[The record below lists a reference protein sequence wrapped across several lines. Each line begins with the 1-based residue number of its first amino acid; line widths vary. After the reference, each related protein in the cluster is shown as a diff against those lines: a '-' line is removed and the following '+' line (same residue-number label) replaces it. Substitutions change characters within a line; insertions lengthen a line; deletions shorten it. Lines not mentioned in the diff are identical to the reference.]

1 MADEQQRTPEF
12 KPEDEI
18 DELFSRANLNPSR
31 VGCPPRDVLI
41 ALARKQRP
49 ITDPAYEHLA
59 KCSAC
64 YREFRGFQQSF
75 SGPSWSTRWW
85 LVAAALLIIAVGGSL
100 WFAFGP
106 RASPIARPRVPTR
119 GEEPLPE
126 QTVQVDLRQYS
137 VTRNEQQK
145 HDIGPVV
152 LMRGRL
158 DATILLPVGS
168 EPGDYE
174 VQLLDSNLRSRASSL
189 GHAEIREFVTTLRA
203 MLDLG
208 SLDPGMYQLALRHQ
222 GEDWRM
228 FPAEVK

>member
-75 SGPSWSTRWW
+75 SERSWSARWW
-85 LVAAALLIIAVGGSL
+85 LAAAALLIAVFGGSV
-100 WFAFGP
+100 WFALGP
-106 RASPIARPRVPTR
+106 RSSTTARPRVPTR
-119 GEEPLPE
+119 GEEPLAE
-126 QTVQVDLRQYS
+126 QTVQLDLRPYS
-137 VTRNEQQK
+137 VTRTEQQK
-145 HDIGPVV
+145 HERGPIA

-158 DATILLPVGS
+158 NATTLLPVGS
-168 EPGDYE
+168 DPGKYE
-174 VQLLDSNLRSRASSL
+174 VQVLDSNLRSRATSV
-189 GHAEIREFVTTLRA
+189 GDAQIRDYVTTVRTT
-203 MLDLG
+203 LDLS
-208 SLDPGMYQLALRHQ
+208 SLDPGQYQLALRRE
-222 GEDWRM
+222 GEDWRLY
-228 FPAEVK
+228 PAELK